1 MPCYRRLQRR
11 YRLIQL
17 KGLKDY
23 KVPSPAVIQ
32 PAVNTPAIVEIEQSE
47 DDEDNSY
54 DLDIEPE
61 EEKVILSFD
70 DQENIPKDVNLK
82 RETCLTFSN
91 VIFNTTKKT
100 AKIAYVFSHTCIQ

>member
-23 KVPSPAVIQ
+23 KVPSPVVIQ

-70 DQENIPKDVNLK
+70 DQENIPKDVELEQRNLFDFIEYNYLK
-82 RETCLTFSN
+82 KLKELQSLPRLFSN
-91 VIFNTTKKT
+91 M
-100 AKIAYVFSHTCIQ
+100 CI

>member
-1 MPCYRRLQRR
+1 M
-11 YRLIQL
+11 
-17 KGLKDY
+17 
-23 KVPSPAVIQ
+23 PSPAVIQ

-70 DQENIPKDVNLK
+70 DQENIPKDVELEQRNLFDFIEYNYLK
-82 RETCLTFSN
+82 KLKELQSLPRLFSN
-91 VIFNTTKKT
+91 M
-100 AKIAYVFSHTCIQ
+100 CI